1 MRQLDFRSWRTAVQT
16 IKTAIV
22 VVLLLFVIYGGY
34 IALNGTD
41 TPLRD
46 ELQELV
52 KADETMPDVSTPSGP
67 LTPPGA
73 SAFTAFNSAPPPSF
87 GPTTAPS
94 ASPDSA
100 PTSPFAS
107 AFSNN
112 GAASSAPPSLPAAT
126 VPNADSNSTSSQ
138 LQPSPLL
145 LPTTPSSPNSTSG
158 SPTVPTQLPPPPNT
172 GDVSA
177 KSDKAKLESDLVAS
191 VPVSTSTPGFGLAVP
206 ATKVPADLTSGS
218 TAFPSPK
225 SSSPTSLPALDLPT
239 VHGGASNLA
248 EATAPKA
255 PGDDEVANAL
265 SEDKAT
271 PPIKPSSAPGRS
283 FQNAKELALEQI
295 NRGNLKEGL
304 TTLSVFYNAPELT
317 SEQREDLLDILDA
330 LAREVVFSRAHLL
343 ELPYI
348 VAPGETLETIAKQ
361 YQTPP
366 EIIARINAID
376 PSSPLPGGA
385 KLKVLTGP
393 FRGEVDLNRNELTLF
408 LGELY
413 AARFPISVGNDPAPK
428 AGPFQVIDKQR
439 DRNYYGKGGLQIQK
453 GDPRN
458 PYGGY
463 WIDLGQ
469 DICIHGSPAAETSS
483 SPMGCISLSP
493 ADAADVFGML
503 SRGSQITI
511 RR

>member
-1 MRQLDFRSWRTAVQT
+1 MQT

-34 IALNGTD
+34 IALNGTE

-52 KADETMPDVSTPSGP
+52 KTDETMPDVSTPSGP

-73 SAFTAFNSAPPPSF
+73 SAFTAFNSAPPPNF
-87 GPTTAPS
+87 GSSSSAAP
-94 ASPDSA
+94 ASGSA
-100 PTSPFAS
+100 PTSPFSS
-107 AFSNN
+107 AFANS
-112 GAASSAPPSLPAAT
+112 GSAAPALPAPSLPSGDT
-126 VPNADSNSTSSQ
+126 TNDTGS
-138 LQPSPLL
+138 LQPSPML
-145 LPTTPSSPNSTSG
+145 LPSSTPSPNGSSTA
-158 SPTVPTQLPPPPNT
+158 PTQLPQPPNA
-172 GDVSA
+172 GDVSSKA
-177 KSDKAKLESDLVAS
+177 DKTKLENDLAS
-191 VPVSTSTPGFGLAVP
+191 SSPVSTSTPGFGLAVP
-206 ATKVPADLTSGS
+206 SPKLPAELASSSSG
-218 TAFPSPK
+218 FPSPK
-225 SSSPTSLPALDLPT
+225 SSSSAPLPALDLPS

-248 EATAPKA
+248 EATAPKI
-255 PGDDEVANAL
+255 PGEDDIADSFN
-265 SEDKAT
+265 EDKAT
-271 PPIKPSSAPGRS
+271 PPVKPASAPGRS

-295 NRGNLKEGL
+295 NKGNLKEGL
-304 TTLSVFYNAPELT
+304 ATLSVFYNAPELT
-317 SEQREDLLDILDA
+317 SDQREDLLDILDA
-330 LAREVVFSRAHLL
+330 LAREVVFSRSHLL
-343 ELPYI
+343 ELPYV
-348 VAPGETLETIAKQ
+348 VAPGETLEQIAKQ

-366 EIIARINAID
+366 EILARINAIE
-376 PSSPLPGGA
+376 PTASLPGGA

-393 FRGEVDLNRNELTLF
+393 FRGEVDLTRNEMTIF

-413 AARFPISVGNDPAPK
+413 AGRFPISVGNDPAPK

-458 PYGGY
+458 PYGGF

-493 ADAADVFGML
+493 ADAADVYGML